1 MITLNIIKIFILC
14 LNSFSITRRKLKRMI
29 FQEISSILVSPE
41 FPEYNS
47 HSLNFSSVFP
57 IKVRY
62 LGFTLTV
69 NLSPTFD
76 RTKLC
81 RLLRTARAV
90 LNRAQRL
97 DIRGTVQVRLWC
109 AWAVAGL
116 VFFSRGRLPDKRS
129 CYVATFYRALP
140 CLLREHWRLINAIS
154 PSWEE
159 GKIQKWTSLPN
170 YDKVNV
176 EASL

>member
-1 MITLNIIKIFILC
+1 MMTLNILKTSVLC
-14 LNSFSITRRKLKRMI
+14 FNSSSITRRKLKRMI

-76 RTKLC
+76 RTNLC
-81 RLLRTARAV
+81 RLLRTTRAV
-90 LNRAQRL
+90 FNRPQRL
-97 DIRGTVQVRLWC
+97 DIRDTVQVRLWC
-109 AWAVAGL
+109 TWAVAGL
-116 VFFSRGRLPDKRS
+116 VLFSRRRPPDKRS

-140 CLLREHWRLINAIS
+140 CLVREHWYLKNAIS
-154 PSWEE
+154 PSWEK
-159 GKIQKWTSLPN
+159 GKILKWTSFSN
-170 YDKVNV
+170 YN
-176 EASL
+176 